1 MYIKLLLLL
10 GILSVTILTFAPN
23 NVDYYVHGDDHNDD
37 EEDNNENDDN
47 NGDDGRDSDN
57 EDERDDESQRNDD
70 GDFEDENAIS
80 VCCTWGP
87 EITDGILTYSIENDA
102 DQEKKDAVMSAVIA
116 WNIELD
122 GIQLLESDEDEN
134 IEISFRDDG
143 KRIAGKT
150 VNYFDG
156 YGLIRESRVTISE
169 EFYDIDFN
177 PAQIEQITKHEIGH
191 VLGLGHANFNGNLMT
206 EKVSTG
212 SGTISSCEINAVEVA
227 NAWKVEGSGNSI
239 ELPKEKYVR
248 CQ

>member
-1 MYIKLLLLL
+1 MT
-10 GILSVTILTFAPN
+10 VLTFAPN
-23 NVDYYVHGDDHNDD
+23 NVDYYVHADNHNDD
-37 EEDNNENDDN
+37 GDDEDNNDNDNNNDDGHDS
-47 NGDDGRDSDN
+47 GDDGRNSGD
-57 EDERDDESQRNDD
+57 EDERDDESQRNED

-87 EITDGILTYSIENDA
+87 EMADGILTYSIENDA
-102 DQEKKDAVMSAVIA
+102 DPEKKDAVMRAVNA

-122 GIQLLESDEDEN
+122 GIQLLESDDDED
-134 IEISFRDDG
+134 IEISFRGDG
-143 KRIAGKT
+143 ENIAGKT

-212 SGTISSCEINAVEVA
+212 SGTISPCEVNAVKVA
-227 NAWKVEGSGNSI
+227 NAWKTEGNGNSI
-239 ELPKEKYVR
+239 ELPKERYVR